1 MSTETN
7 KEAVRR
13 FNLEVIQGGDRT
25 AFEALMQL
33 DFVNRSAPPGG
44 TSGAEGMWNTF
55 QNVLRP
61 ALSDFK
67 VTILDQVAEG
77 DKVATRKTISGIH
90 TGVLMGIPAT
100 GRPVSIDVIDIV
112 RVKEGRYVEHWGV
125 NTLAGVLKQ
134 LSEA

>member
-100 GRPVSIDVIDIV
+100 GRPV
-112 RVKEGRYVEHWGV
+112 
-125 NTLAGVLKQ
+125 
-134 LSEA
+134 